1 MGAAWDN
8 AIAAGNAGGGGV
20 KVAVLDTGVA
30 YRTSP
35 DRRYL
40 LAPDLDR
47 TRFVGGYDFVR
58 NNTLPYDR
66 NGHGTFVAGV
76 IAQSTNNG
84 IGLTGVAYRSRIMP
98 IRVLDYEGKGDVAT
112 IARGIRFA
120 ARRGARVIN
129 MSFEFDIGLTSSEI
143 PDVLSAVRY
152 AHRKGAVMVA
162 AAGNT
167 EETRIA
173 YPARARQVIA
183 VGATTEHGCVAD
195 YSNSGNGL
203 DLVAPGGGAD
213 AFIDTDANC
222 KPLEDPGR
230 DVYQFTFRGVS
241 PRKFGL
247 PSGYEGTSMAVPHVS
262 GTIALMLGARTLGA
276 RPSPEA
282 ITSRLE
288 STARDLGPPGYDQLY
303 GWGLLNAAAATAP
316 RAAAA
321 RRRSAEL
328 PDSRLTATVVS
339 NDQHRARCVV
349 RDLVRDAAQQEPL
362 GAGHALVADDDQVRL
377 LLVGDVEDHVR
388 RLSLPR
394 IGAHRDAGRLGLLGG
409 LGERGVDIL
418 AGVHRVLDVGGRLE
432 ALLAQPRCGH
442 RVVRA
447 HDVERCSSLLRQLGR
462 LAHGLLGGLRAVRS
476 DHDPREHLPSSEESG
491 APKAGGS

>member
-1 MGAAWDN
+1 MPGELLVKYRVGASPAARAKARAAAGVLTATPVDARTERVTVGEGTVRETARTLQREDSVVHAVPNYVATAAAFAPNDPGKAGPGGWSALQWNFTGPFGINVNAAWEN

-20 KVAVLDTGVA
+20 TVAVLDTGVA

-40 LAPDLDR
+40 VAPDLDR
-47 TRFVGGYDFVR
+47 TRFVRGYDFVR
-58 NNTLPYDR
+58 NNALPYDR

-76 IAQSTNNG
+76 ISQATNNG
-84 IGLTGVAYRSRIMP
+84 IGLTGVAYHSRIMP
-98 IRVLDYEGKGDVAT
+98 VRVLDHEGKGDVAT
-112 IARGIRFA
+112 IARGIRLA

-143 PDVLSAVRY
+143 PDVLSAVRF
-152 AHRKGAVMVA
+152 ARRKGVVMVA

-173 YPARARQVIA
+173 YPARARQVIS

-195 YSNSGNGL
+195 YSNSGSGL

-222 KPLEDPGR
+222 RPLEDPGR

-247 PSGYEGTSMAVPHVS
+247 PSGYEGTSMAVPHVT

-276 RPSPEA
+276 HTLGARPGAKA
-282 ITSRLE
+282 IASRLQ

-316 RAAAA
+316 
-321 RRRSAEL
+321 
-328 PDSRLTATVVS
+328 P
-339 NDQHRARCVV
+339 
-349 RDLVRDAAQQEPL
+349 
-362 GAGHALVADDDQVRL
+362 
-377 LLVGDVEDHVR
+377 
-388 RLSLPR
+388 
-394 IGAHRDAGRLGLLGG
+394 
-409 LGERGVDIL
+409 
-418 AGVHRVLDVGGRLE
+418 
-432 ALLAQPRCGH
+432 
-442 RVVRA
+442 
-447 HDVERCSSLLRQLGR
+447 
-462 LAHGLLGGLRAVRS
+462 
-476 DHDPREHLPSSEESG
+476 
-491 APKAGGS
+491 APPPPAPPPTP

>member
-1 MGAAWDN
+1 VAELRYFGHLTALVAVFVCAIGSASALAAPHVAGELVVKYRAGATEAARADAREAAGVQAAAAIDDRTERVSVPDGTLRAAARALEREDSVVHAVPNYVATATAFAPNDPGKAGPGGWAALQWNFTGPFGINVGAAWDN
-8 AIAAGNAGGGGV
+8 AIAAGNAGGGGI

-30 YRTSP
+30 YRTSR
-35 DRRYL
+35 DRHYL

-47 TRFVGGYDFVR
+47 ARFVSGYDFVR
-58 NNTLPYDR
+58 GNRLPYDR

-76 IAQSTNNG
+76 IAQATNNG
-84 IGLTGVAYRSRIMP
+84 IGTTGVAYHSRIMP

-112 IARGIRFA
+112 IARGIRLA

-152 AHRKGAVMVA
+152 AHRHGTVMVA

-173 YPARARQVIA
+173 YPARAKQVIA

-247 PSGYEGTSMAVPHVS
+247 PSGYEGTSMAVPHVT
-262 GTIALMLGARTLGA
+262 GTIALLLGAKTLGV

-282 ITSRLE
+282 IKTRLE
-288 STARDLGPPGYDQLY
+288 TTARDLGTPGYDQLY

-316 RAAAA
+316 
-321 RRRSAEL
+321 
-328 PDSRLTATVVS
+328 P
-339 NDQHRARCVV
+339 
-349 RDLVRDAAQQEPL
+349 
-362 GAGHALVADDDQVRL
+362 
-377 LLVGDVEDHVR
+377 
-388 RLSLPR
+388 
-394 IGAHRDAGRLGLLGG
+394 
-409 LGERGVDIL
+409 
-418 AGVHRVLDVGGRLE
+418 
-432 ALLAQPRCGH
+432 
-442 RVVRA
+442 
-447 HDVERCSSLLRQLGR
+447 
-462 LAHGLLGGLRAVRS
+462 
-476 DHDPREHLPSSEESG
+476 
-491 APKAGGS
+491 APPAPTP

>member
-1 MGAAWDN
+1 MPAAAAPHVPGELVVKYRANSSDSARAAARAAAGVKTAAAVDPRTERVTVSGDSVHAAARALEREDAVVHAVPNYVARATVFAPNDPGKGAVGGWAALQWNFTGPFGINVNQAWEN
-8 AIAAGNAGGGGV
+8 AIAAGNSGGRGV

-47 TRFVGGYDFVR
+47 ARFVGGYDFVR
-58 NNTLPYDR
+58 NNRLPYDR

-76 IAQSTNNG
+76 IAQATNNG
-84 IGLTGVAYRSRIMP
+84 IGLTGVAYRSRVMP

-195 YSNSGNGL
+195 YSNSGSGL

-222 KPLEDPGR
+222 RPLEDPGR
-230 DVYQFTFRGVS
+230 DVYQFTFRGLS
-241 PRKFGL
+241 PRRFGL

-262 GTIALMLGARTLGA
+262 GTIALLIGARTLGE

-282 ITSRLE
+282 IKSRLE
-288 STARDLGPPGYDQLY
+288 TTARDLGTPGYDQLY
-303 GWGLLNAAAATAP
+303 GWGLLNAAAATTPTAP
-316 RAAAA
+316 
-321 RRRSAEL
+321 
-328 PDSRLTATVVS
+328 P
-339 NDQHRARCVV
+339 
-349 RDLVRDAAQQEPL
+349 
-362 GAGHALVADDDQVRL
+362 
-377 LLVGDVEDHVR
+377 
-388 RLSLPR
+388 
-394 IGAHRDAGRLGLLGG
+394 
-409 LGERGVDIL
+409 
-418 AGVHRVLDVGGRLE
+418 
-432 ALLAQPRCGH
+432 
-442 RVVRA
+442 
-447 HDVERCSSLLRQLGR
+447 
-462 LAHGLLGGLRAVRS
+462 
-476 DHDPREHLPSSEESG
+476 
-491 APKAGGS
+491 APPAP

>member
-1 MGAAWDN
+1 MVLLAVPSLFPGIVAHSRYFGVPAAIAACILSLVVVTSAAAAPHVPGELVVKYRAGASEGARAAARRAAHVEPGARVAPRTERVTVPDGELQAAAARLEREDAVLHALPNYVATATTFSPNDPGKAGPGGWAALQWNFTGPFGVNVSQAWEN
-8 AIAAGNAGGGGV
+8 AIAAGHPGGAGV
-20 KVAVLDTGVA
+20 TVAVLDTGVA

-47 TRFVGGYDFVR
+47 TRFVRGYDFVR
-58 NNTLPYDR
+58 NNKLPYDR

-84 IGLTGVAYRSRIMP
+84 IGLTGVAYRARIMP
-98 IRVLDYEGKGDVAT
+98 VRVLDFEGKGDVAT
-112 IARGIRFA
+112 IARGIRLA

-152 AHRKGAVMVA
+152 ANRKGVVMVA

-173 YPARARQVIA
+173 YPARARHVIA

-195 YSNSGNGL
+195 YSNSGSGL

-213 AFIDTDANC
+213 AFIDTDPNC

-230 DVYQFTFRGVS
+230 DVYQYTFRGSS

-247 PSGYEGTSMAVPHVS
+247 PSGYEGTSMAVPHVT
-262 GTIALMLGARTLGA
+262 GTIALMLGARTIGE
-276 RPSPEA
+276 RPAAEVIA
-282 ITSRLE
+282 KRLE

-303 GWGLLNAAAATAP
+303 GWGLLNSAAATAP
-316 RAAAA
+316 AAG
-321 RRRSAEL
+321 
-328 PDSRLTATVVS
+328 PT
-339 NDQHRARCVV
+339 
-349 RDLVRDAAQQEPL
+349 
-362 GAGHALVADDDQVRL
+362 G
-377 LLVGDVEDHVR
+377 
-388 RLSLPR
+388 
-394 IGAHRDAGRLGLLGG
+394 
-409 LGERGVDIL
+409 
-418 AGVHRVLDVGGRLE
+418 
-432 ALLAQPRCGH
+432 
-442 RVVRA
+442 
-447 HDVERCSSLLRQLGR
+447 
-462 LAHGLLGGLRAVRS
+462 
-476 DHDPREHLPSSEESG
+476 
-491 APKAGGS
+491 